1 VHTRHHSVLHRH
13 PAEGVEVN
21 KSTGQV
27 EPIFVSVKD
36 AAKIL
41 GLAPI
46 TVYKLLNDGVIDSR
60 YQGRRRSVVLT
71 SLHDY
76 AAGLPR
82 KSA

>member
-1 VHTRHHSVLHRH
+1 MQ
-13 PAEGVEVN
+13 

-36 AAKIL
+36 AALIL
-41 GLAPI
+41 GLSQFS
-46 TVYKLLNDGVIDSR
+46 VYQLLNNGAIESR

-71 SLHDY
+71 SLREY
-76 AAGLPR
+76 AAALPD